1 MNILEIL
8 NNIKE
13 DVDFENSK
21 DFFEEGLLDSF
32 DIMVLVEAIEEAYD
46 IEISGADILP
56 ENFKSVEAIEELI
69 EKYE

>member
-8 NNIKE
+8 KTIKE

-69 EKYE
+69 GKYE

>member
-8 NNIKE
+8 KSIKE

-69 EKYE
+69 GKYE

>member
-8 NNIKE
+8 KNIKE

-69 EKYE
+69 GKYE